1 MSNDKLQ
8 LICRCCDTV
17 FDVCTMPI
25 DVDAVVEAINA
36 SKCPTCGTS
45 GRTAHLKLESFSY
58 MAEQKMN
65 ERNAEIIRLWNLNVS
80 ARDIGR
86 NLGITKN
93 VIIGVINKNREL
105 ITRPMVYCNRQK
117 GLMSS
122 FVRWG
127 MKRRMDRNEKARAG
141 MDA

>member
-1 MSNDKLQ
+1 
-8 LICRCCDTV
+8 
-17 FDVCTMPI
+17 
-25 DVDAVVEAINA
+25 
-36 SKCPTCGTS
+36 
-45 GRTAHLKLESFSY
+45 
-58 MAEQKMN
+58 MN
-65 ERNAEIIRLWNLNVS
+65 RERNQQIIDLWNKGIA

-86 NLGITKN
+86 KLGITKN

-105 ITRPMVYCNRQK
+105 ITRPMVFCNRQK

-127 MKRRMDRNEKARAG
+127 MKRRMDRIEKARAG